1 MFKYLRIYEYKYAYK
16 YLNICTC
23 KLELFAKCLY
33 EAEIWIYSY
42 IMINVSS
49 FFSLNSEIQIHTADF
64 WKVIFLLFV
73 HQLIIC

>member
-33 EAEIWIYSY
+33 EAEI
-42 IMINVSS
+42 
-49 FFSLNSEIQIHTADF
+49 
-64 WKVIFLLFV
+64 
-73 HQLIIC
+73 